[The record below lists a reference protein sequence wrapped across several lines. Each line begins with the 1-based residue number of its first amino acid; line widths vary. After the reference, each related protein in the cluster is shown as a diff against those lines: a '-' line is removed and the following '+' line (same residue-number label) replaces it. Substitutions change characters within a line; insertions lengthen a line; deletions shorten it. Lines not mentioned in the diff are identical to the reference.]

1 MIRTILTA
9 VFALLLST
17 ATTTASTPR
26 KGIGCWR
33 TVNARKTAASR
44 MQQMRVKTGD
54 RTHYTGKNRGLV
66 ILAEF
71 TDKKFK

>member
-9 VFALLLST
+9 AIALLLST

-33 TVNARKTAASR
+33 TATARKNIAASR
-44 MQQMRVKTGD
+44 MQAMRVKIGE
-54 RTHYTGKNRGLV
+54 RTHYTGKKR
-66 ILAEF
+66 
-71 TDKKFK
+71 

>member
-54 RTHYTGKNRGLV
+54 RIFAYFMGFFANLKNQKVVR
-66 ILAEF
+66 
-71 TDKKFK
+71 